1 MAYLFFNQ
9 FWTKLHMLE
18 SQNEYKQGCTDF
30 VHISSNNDKEMYLI
44 FVDFRVFFIYH
55 KYNNISFILTLN
67 RWC

>member
-1 MAYLFFNQ
+1 
-9 FWTKLHMLE
+9 MLE

-55 KYNNISFILTLN
+55 KYTNISFILTDGVRKKQTTWSLH
-67 RWC
+67 